1 MKDDE
6 DQELEQY
13 VSQHKDES
21 LRQIKEGMEK
31 KFGCTRSTK
40 WITPRRAAAL
50 LVEDVI
56 DEEAELPSEEEI
68 EGQDETAKEEEDPE
82 IIKINRE
89 IKKINL
95 ETRRKEAK
103 EKRQDAMNR
112 LALKEQEAE
121 NIKNLSSA
129 LSLSRVL
136 RKTDRKFINL
146 LKERLEVALE
156 KAIPTWVNNAKCP
169 ECDGWFL
176 WRYTGELSDKYVRC
190 FVCQEEYTL
199 ED

>member
-1 MKDDE
+1 MDNEE

-21 LRQIKEGMEK
+21 LRKIQKGMEK
-31 KFGCTRSTK
+31 KFGCTKSTK
-40 WITPRRAAAL
+40 WITPRRDAAL
-50 LVEDVI
+50 LAESII
-56 DEEAELPSEEEI
+56 DEEAEIPEEEVPQ
-68 EGQDETAKEEEDPE
+68 ESPETEEDPE
-82 IIKINRE
+82 IIAINKD

-112 LALKEQEAE
+112 LALKEQGAK
-121 NIKNLSSA
+121 NIKDLSNA
-129 LSLSRVL
+129 LSLCRVL
-136 RKTDRKFINL
+136 RKTDRKFTLL
-146 LKERLEVALE
+146 LKERLKVALE
-156 KAIPTWVNNAKCP
+156 KAIPTWVNNAKCR
-169 ECDGWFL
+169 ECDGYFL
-176 WRYTGELSDKYVRC
+176 WRYTPGLSDKYVRC